1 MWHKVSKIA
10 LVGLLA
16 FSVSAPTV
24 ALARGGH
31 GGGHGGSH
39 GGSHGGFK
47 GGSHGGSKGSGGGSK
62 GSTGSHN
69 TSNHGGS
76 TGSKSSSH
84 SSSNHGRSFR
94 PSAIGTPISSWHS
107 LSSQAEF
114 KNGHTSVPSFTS
126 SENTVKTFYSSDTP
140 VNLLMYRPLYGYHH
154 SSAHY
159 LPVQTEEE
167 EKKEDKPFNTAILWV
182 LAAILVP
189 LLALIGYVAFSN

>member
-1 MWHKVSKIA
+1 MWRKVSKIA

-16 FSVSAPTV
+16 ISVSAPTV

-39 GGSHGGFK
+39 GGSY
-47 GGSHGGSKGSGGGSK
+47 GGSHGGSKGGSKGSGGGSK

-69 TSNHGGS
+69 TSNHGGL
-76 TGSKSSSH
+76 TGSKSGSH
-84 SSSNHGRSFR
+84 SSSSHGRSYR
-94 PSAIGTPISSWHS
+94 PSAIGTPISSWRS

-114 KNGHTSVPSFTS
+114 KSGNTSVPSFTS
-126 SENTVKTFYSSDTP
+126 SENTVKTFYSSDSP
-140 VNLLMYRPLYGYHH
+140 VNLLLYRPLYGYHH

-167 EKKEDKPFNTAILWV
+167 EQKDKPKMNTAILWV

>member
-1 MWHKVSKIA
+1 MWCKVSKIA

-16 FSVSAPTV
+16 ISVSAPTV

-31 GGGHGGSH
+31 GGGHGGGP
-39 GGSHGGFK
+39 GGSH

-69 TSNHGGS
+69 TSNHGGL
-76 TGSKSSSH
+76 TGSKSGSH
-84 SSSNHGRSFR
+84 SSSSHGRSYR
-94 PSAIGTPISSWHS
+94 PSAIGTPISSWRS

-114 KNGHTSVPSFTS
+114 KSGNTSVPSFTS
-126 SENTVKTFYSSDTP
+126 SENTVKTFYSSDSP
-140 VNLLMYRPLYGYHH
+140 VNLLLYRPLYGYHH

-167 EKKEDKPFNTAILWV
+167 EQKDKPKMNTAILWV